1 MRVKDIMNNRPVT
14 VSVGATVGVAAR
26 LLAHH
31 GITALPVLDP
41 RARLIGV
48 LSEVDLLD
56 DRARPDAPVRDVMS
70 TQLIVVHP
78 ETDLVELKRIFTTTV
93 AKSVP
98 VVDASDQVVGVVS
111 RSDVVRAL
119 GRSDEELAE
128 DVVDALVRAGIPK
141 CRVQVHN
148 GIVELTADDGLARAT
163 LGVAA
168 AIAEGRSGVR
178 AVHTC

>member
-41 RARLIGV
+41 QARLIGV
-48 LSEVDLLD
+48 LSEVDLLG
-56 DRARPDAPVRDVMS
+56 DRARPAAPIRDVMS

-78 ETDLVELKRIFTTTV
+78 ETEVAELTRIFTTTV

-128 DVVDALVRAGIPK
+128 EVVDALVRAGIPK

-148 GIVELTADDGLARAT
+148 GIVELTADDGLGRAT

-168 AIAEGRSGVR
+168 SIAEATTGVR